1 MTTEQEITRLTA
13 LWYEYV
19 GLDHHKDRDCHW
31 YINKVWSYGDKP
43 YYRIEHYGY
52 VYTFEEASKNYGK
65 KLNTY
70 AEAEKSLLQTIKDAM
85 NQEYKRAK
93 EIFKATIE
101 WDNIQIKQAKWAIEN
116 FIKEVKGK

>member
-1 MTTEQEITRLTA
+1 MNTEQEITRLTA

-52 VYTFEEASKNYGK
+52 VYYFQEANKNYNK
-65 KLNTY
+65 KFETY
-70 AEAEKSLLQTIKDAM
+70 AEAEKALVQIIKDAM
-85 NQEYKRAK
+85 RQEYKWAK
-93 EIFKATIE
+93 VATKHIQAFDAIQVTGIKWIF
-101 WDNIQIKQAKWAIEN
+101 EN
-116 FIKEVKGK
+116 FTKEVKGK